1 MGELP
6 CRAARL
12 SQACSNRLKED
23 SKLSMTASEV
33 VAIVED
39 VCSQV
44 RVGEGD
50 YDTPLKD
57 LGVDS
62 LDVAGIFLAI
72 YEKLGVRVPDN
83 EIDRLNTVR
92 LIAAYMDGKR

>member
-1 MGELP
+1 MNE
-6 CRAARL
+6 
-12 SQACSNRLKED
+12 
-23 SKLSMTASEV
+23 TASEV

-44 RVGEGD
+44 HVGEND
-50 YDTPLKD
+50 YDIPLKD

-72 YEKLGVRVPDN
+72 YEKLGIRVPDG
-83 EIDRLNTVR
+83 EIDGLNTVH
-92 LIAAYMDGKR
+92 LIVGYLDGKK

>member
-1 MGELP
+1 LLAQSTEGGCEL
-6 CRAARL
+6 
-12 SQACSNRLKED
+12 SETENRI
-23 SKLSMTASEV
+23 A
-33 VAIVED
+33 AIVAD
-39 VCSQV
+39 VSSNV
-44 RVGEGD
+44 TVGESD

-92 LIAAYMDGKR
+92 LIAAYMDAKR

>member
-6 CRAARL
+6 GRTPRL
-12 SQACSNRLKED
+12 SQARQKLFGD
-23 SKLSMTASEV
+23 SELSVTASEV

-39 VCSQV
+39 ICSQV
-44 RVGEGD
+44 RVGEND

-72 YEKLGVRVPDN
+72 YEKLGVRVPDG

-92 LIAAYMDGKR
+92 LIVGYLDGKK

>member
-1 MGELP
+1 M
-6 CRAARL
+6 
-12 SQACSNRLKED
+12 SV
-23 SKLSMTASEV
+23 TASEV

-44 RVGEGD
+44 RVGEND

-72 YEKLGVRVPDN
+72 YEKLGVRVPDD
-83 EIDRLNTVR
+83 EIDGLNTVR
-92 LIAAYMDGKR
+92 LIVGYLDGKQ